1 MYCCSHS
8 GSSTTLPKN
17 SPYAN
22 SMATVLTEKLR
33 ERNSDRSTI
42 GCSSVSSQMRN
53 TTNPTTATQ
62 ASATMTVELNQSD
75 RKSTRLNSSHVSIS
89 YAVFCLKKK
98 KKSELV
104 TR

>member
-62 ASATMTVELNQSD
+62 ASATMTVELNQS
-75 RKSTRLNSSHVSIS
+75 RSLPWSSSTCS
-89 YAVFCLKKK
+89 AVVGFVVFLIW
-98 KKSELV
+98 EL
-104 TR
+104 TE